1 MIQVLSKNMATHFRI
16 GENVMKLRSEVLVQL
31 TAFICGIFMISGCTQ
46 VNDFPMGESHYQ
58 IKQVQILDP
67 DAAEKNDGIILSL
80 EGNYGRKVMQSYRSS
95 SVAPQSSKSMGSVT
109 AGSSSSN

>member
-1 MIQVLSKNMATHFRI
+1 
-16 GENVMKLRSEVLVQL
+16 MKLKSEGFARL
-31 TAFICGIFMISGCTQ
+31 TMFISGLIITTGCTQ

-80 EGNYGRKVMQSYRSS
+80 EGNYGRKVMQSYRNS

>member
-1 MIQVLSKNMATHFRI
+1 
-16 GENVMKLRSEVLVQL
+16 MKFITPTSFL
-31 TAFICGIFMISGCTQ
+31 TSFMTITMGLFALTGCTQ

-67 DAAEKNDGIILSL
+67 DAAERNDGIILSL
-80 EGNYGRKVMQSYRSS
+80 EGNYGRKVMQAYRGS
-95 SVAPQSSKSMGSVT
+95 SVAPQSSKNMGSVT